1 MGSLGNSASHD
12 ASGITHMLRSASSV
26 GALPL
31 SCTSPLSPCG
41 APSSRASPCR
51 AGVRVGD
58 LGYDS
63 QETLSE
69 SHVYDSQLIP
79 RPSGNWIL
87 HFIFMTFYLNGY
99 MWTRGCSHCVEQHNS
114 ITFYHVPWC
123 EYVTF
128 GLSPVD
134 APLGGF
140 SHLF

>member
-1 MGSLGNSASHD
+1 MMPAGPLTCSV
-12 ASGITHMLRSASSV
+12 SASSV
-26 GALPL
+26 GAPPL
-31 SCTSPLSPCG
+31 SSCTSPSLHVVPHLPG
-41 APSSRASPCR
+41 PLH
-51 AGVRVGD
+51 AGPGEGGRPRVRHG
-58 LGYDS
+58 

-114 ITFYHVPWC
+114 ITFYHIPRGC

-140 SHLF
+140 NHLL